1 MKSRILIAAASG
13 ALLMSTAAAAQVQ
26 NQQGDIFSQ
35 LLGSIFGN
43 NQQASEQTLESD
55 WNQGQRPFEQ
65 RRGRLEERIDT
76 AVRDGSMS
84 RTEADQVRREYDDIV
99 RLEGQ
104 YAANGSVSPQQRT
117 ELRTRYRALTQRV
130 RNQGFGEGT
139 SQGGYQNDGRWQPLS
154 TRNGEFEQRI
164 SIGLQN
170 RSISQG
176 EATRLRAD
184 WRALAQ
190 VEAGYMRN
198 GIDAREQAD
207 LSSRYNAID
216 TRLGG
221 NIGGG
226 YGNDRNTARWR
237 QMETRLATAE
247 RNGGINRNDAVQMRA
262 QLSDLARLDAAYAA
276 SGYSADERSYLTRR
290 YGELDSAMG
299 NNRR

>member
-1 MKSRILIAAASG
+1 
-13 ALLMSTAAAAQVQ
+13 MSTAAAAQVQ

-84 RTEADQVRREYDDIV
+84 RTEADRVRREYDDIV

-130 RNQGFGEGT
+130 RSQGAGQGFGQGAGPGLG
-139 SQGGYQNDGRWQPLS
+139 QGGYQNDGRWQPLS
-154 TRNGEFEQRI
+154 TRNAEFEQRI
-164 SIGLQN
+164 AAGLQN
-170 RSISQG
+170 RSLSQAD
-176 EATRLRAD
+176 ATRLRAD

-190 VEAGYMRN
+190 VETGYMRN

-216 TRLGG
+216 NRLGG
-221 NIGGG
+221 SIGSG

-247 RNGGINRNDAVQMRA
+247 RNGSINRNDAVQMRA
-262 QLSDLARLDAAYAA
+262 QLSDLARLDTAYAA
-276 SGYSADERSYLTRR
+276 GGYSADERSYLTRR
-290 YGELDSAMG
+290 YGELDAAMG